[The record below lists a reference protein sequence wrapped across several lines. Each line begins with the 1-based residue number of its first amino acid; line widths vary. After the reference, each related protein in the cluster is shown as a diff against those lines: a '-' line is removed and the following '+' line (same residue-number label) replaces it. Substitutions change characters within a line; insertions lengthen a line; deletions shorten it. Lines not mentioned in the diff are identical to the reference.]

1 MDNEQARVELTYI
14 FTDTGLTEPPPRSHS
29 PNTPVTA
36 SGSCPSLSLAPLSK
50 FHSRSL
56 SLVILSSL
64 VIIGVYL
71 ATLIIVAVIA
81 IAPLVSDIN
90 REEGPAFWWAM
101 ELLVSLD
108 QYVDCSW
115 ASSCMTNS

>member
-14 FTDTGLTEPPPRSHS
+14 FTDTGLAEPPPRSHS

-50 FHSRSL
+50 FHSHSL
-56 SLVILSSL
+56 SLAILSSL
-64 VIIGVYL
+64 VIIGVYP

-81 IAPLVSDIN
+81 VAPFVSDVN
-90 REEGPAFWWAM
+90 RKEGPAFW
-101 ELLVSLD
+101 
-108 QYVDCSW
+108 
-115 ASSCMTNS
+115 